1 MRAMQLSATDGPGS
15 LELRDVETPTPGPG
29 EILIDVAYAGVTFPE
44 LLQSRGQYQMRPA
57 LPYIMGSEVSG
68 VVRELGEGVTG
79 LNIGDRVVGVANTG
93 AYAESVIVP
102 ATSVLP
108 LPEAVSLTAGAG
120 MPMNLLTA
128 DFALRVRGRLEPG
141 QTVLIHGAAGGLGSA
156 LVQVAGAYGGEVVAV
171 VSTEEKA
178 ETVRSVGASHVV
190 FAERFKDTVKDL
202 FPDGVDLV
210 ADPVGGDRFTDS
222 LRTLK
227 TFGTLL
233 VLGFTAGSIPEV
245 KVNRLLLGNISVA
258 GVGWG
263 AALAGRPDS
272 VAAQWETLWPYL
284 SSGTLDPAIH
294 AVLPLARAQEALELI
309 DSRSVRGKVVLEV
322 RGEIDSAGPHD
333 HQA

>member
-1 MRAMQLSATDGPGS
+1 MRAMQLRATDGPGS

-29 EILIDVAYAGVTFPE
+29 EVLIDVAYAGVTFPE
-44 LLQSRGQYQMRPA
+44 LLQSRGQYQMQPP
-57 LPYIMGSEVSG
+57 LPYTVGSEVSG
-68 VVRELGEGVTG
+68 AVRELGEGVTG
-79 LNIGDRVVGVANTG
+79 LSVGDRVVGVANTG
-93 AYAESVIVP
+93 AYAESIVVP
-102 ATSVLP
+102 AASVLP
-108 LPEAVSLTAGAG
+108 LPESVSLTAGAG

-141 QTVLIHGAAGGLGSA
+141 QTVLVHGAAGGLGSA
-156 LVQVAGAYGGEVVAV
+156 LVQVARAYGGEVVGV

-178 ETVRSVGASHVV
+178 ETVRSLGASDVV
-190 FAERFKDTVKDL
+190 LAERFKDTVKDL
-202 FPDGVDLV
+202 LPGGVDLV

-245 KVNRLLLGNISVA
+245 KVNRLLLNNISVA

-263 AALAGRPDS
+263 AALAGRPEM
-272 VAAQWETLWPYL
+272 VAAQWDTLWPHL
-284 SSGTLDPAIH
+284 SSGALDPVIH
-294 AVLPLARAQEALELI
+294 SVLPLERAQEALELI

-322 RGEIDSAGPHD
+322 RGETGGAGAHD
-333 HQA
+333 HQT

>member
-1 MRAMQLSATDGPGS
+1 MRAMQLRATDGPGS

-29 EILIDVAYAGVTFPE
+29 EVLIDVAYAGVTFPE

-57 LPYIMGSEVSG
+57 LPYTMGSEVSG
-68 VVRELGEGVTG
+68 LVGELGEGVTG
-79 LNIGDRVVGVANTG
+79 LSVGDRVVGVANTG
-93 AYAESVIVP
+93 AYAESVAVP
-102 ATSVLP
+102 AASVLP
-108 LPEAVSLTAGAG
+108 LPETVSLTDGAG

-156 LVQVAGAYGGEVVAV
+156 LVQIARAYGGEVVGV

-178 ETVRSVGASHVV
+178 ETVRSLGASHVV
-190 FAERFKDTVKDL
+190 FAGEFKDAVKDL
-202 FPDGVDLV
+202 FPEGVDLV

-263 AALAGRPDS
+263 AALAGRPDM
-272 VAAQWETLWPYL
+272 VAAQWDTLWPYL
-284 SSGTLDPAIH
+284 ASGALDPVVH
-294 AVLPLARAQEALELI
+294 TVLPLERAQEALELI

-322 RGEIDSAGPHD
+322 RGETDSAGIHN
-333 HQA
+333 HRA

>member
-1 MRAMQLSATDGPGS
+1 MRAMQLSATNGPGS
-15 LELRDVETPTPGPG
+15 LELRDIETPSPGPG
-29 EILIDVAYAGVTFPE
+29 EVLIDIAYAGVTFPE
-44 LLQSRGQYQMRPA
+44 LLQSRGQYQMRPE
-57 LPYIMGSEVSG
+57 LPYTVGSEVSG
-68 VVRELGEGVTG
+68 FVRELGEGVTG
-79 LNIGDRVVGVANTG
+79 LSVGDRVVGVANIG
-93 AYAESVIVP
+93 AYAESILVP
-102 ATSVLP
+102 AASVLP
-108 LPEAVSLTAGAG
+108 LPDAVSLSAGAG

-156 LVQVAGAYGGEVVAV
+156 LVQVACAFGAEVVAV

-178 ETVRSVGASHVV
+178 ETVRSLGASHVV
-190 FAERFKDTVKDL
+190 FADGFKDAVKDL

-263 AALAGRPDS
+263 AALAGRPDM
-272 VAAQWETLWPYL
+272 VVTQWETLWPHL
-284 SSGTLDPAIH
+284 SSGALDPAIH
-294 AVLPLARAQEALELI
+294 TVLPLERAPEALELI

-322 RGEIDSAGPHD
+322 RGEAGRADTND
-333 HQA
+333 HQG

>member
-1 MRAMQLSATDGPGS
+1 MRAMQLRATDGPGS

-29 EILIDVAYAGVTFPE
+29 EVLIDVAYAGVTFPE
-44 LLQSRGQYQMRPA
+44 LLQSRGQYQMQPP
-57 LPYIMGSEVSG
+57 LPYTVGSEVSG
-68 VVRELGEGVTG
+68 AVRELGEGGTG
-79 LNIGDRVVGVANTG
+79 LSVGDRVVGVANTG
-93 AYAESVIVP
+93 AYAESIVVP
-102 ATSVLP
+102 AASVLR
-108 LPEAVSLTAGAG
+108 LPESVSLTAGAG

-141 QTVLIHGAAGGLGSA
+141 QTVLVHGAAGGLGSA
-156 LVQVAGAYGGEVVAV
+156 LVQVARAYGGEVVGV

-178 ETVRSVGASHVV
+178 ETVRSLGASHVV
-190 FAERFKDTVKDL
+190 LAERFKDTVKDL
-202 FPDGVDLV
+202 LPGGVDLV

-245 KVNRLLLGNISVA
+245 KVNRLLLNNISVA

-263 AALAGRPDS
+263 AALAGRPEM
-272 VAAQWETLWPYL
+272 VATQWDTLWPHL
-284 SSGTLDPAIH
+284 SSGALDPVIH
-294 AVLPLARAQEALELI
+294 SVLPLERAQEALELI

-322 RGEIDSAGPHD
+322 RGETGGAGIHD
-333 HQA
+333 RRA